1 MKSRNTAPIEGKH
14 QIVVR
19 LPVSL
24 HAALTE
30 LATENDL
37 SVNAQVC
44 ELVDKATRKQRQ
56 EAAA

>member
-30 LATENDL
+30 LATDNGN

-44 ELVDKATRKQRQ
+44 ELVEKATRKAR
-56 EAAA
+56 AAA